1 MGTSESWGSKQTHR
15 AMHYPGIRG
24 LYNSSWCLAEGYYR
38 NGYQRRPM
46 GPCGSGRT
54 LPFYGDVYSCFVWLR
69 QRTKMLVIP
78 VENSDLSAHLL
89 NRLHFDFHS
98 QSRLLN
104 THTLLYL
111 QCSLS
116 GLGNSRPSF
125 CSAIQNFGCGFEM
138 PRNLLLLR

>member
-1 MGTSESWGSKQTHR
+1 MVSIILAGVWLKATIETDISAALWARVAREG
-15 AMHYPGIRG
+15 HY
-24 LYNSSWCLAEGYYR
+24 L
-38 NGYQRRPM
+38 
-46 GPCGSGRT
+46 
-54 LPFYGDVYSCFVWLR
+54 FYGDVYSCFVSLR

-116 GLGNSRPSF
+116 GLGNSHPSF
-125 CSAIQNFGCGFEM
+125 CSALQNFGCGFEM